1 MSSDVTR
8 VWQFTDAL
16 RTAIDHVIEGE
27 VWDKSNT
34 RFMNL
39 DLGIQGVNLAQPDLG
54 LLIATT

>member
-1 MSSDVTR
+1 MYGSF
-8 VWQFTDAL
+8 QMQL
-16 RTAIDHVIEGE
+16 QTAIDHVIEGE
-27 VWDKSNT
+27 VWDQSNT